1 MTFKT
6 NFNFS
11 KLNKLETAL
20 RSGIR
25 QGLQTSSIQ
34 LAGTK
39 GDTTSGLI
47 KEEMNKP
54 KSGVV
59 YPVIRKRGRVFRN
72 HQASNRTGN
81 ESSAILDGRLAR
93 SVKGQL
99 KGSNQL
105 EISAN
110 TPYARIQEEGGK
122 NGNGAYIAPRKNL
135 KRPIEQ
141 SKGEIRNN
149 IDNSVR
155 SLLNIK

>member
-11 KLNKLETAL
+11 SLNKLEKAFQN
-20 RSGIR
+20 GIR

-34 LAGTK
+34 LAGNK

-54 KSGVV
+54 KTGVV
-59 YPVIRKRGRVFRN
+59 YSRIWKKRRVFIN
-72 HQASNRTGN
+72 HQASNKSGN
-81 ESSAILDGRLAR
+81 ESSAILDGELAR
-93 SVKGQL
+93 SIQGQT
-99 KGSNQL
+99 KGSSRL

-110 TPYARIQEEGGK
+110 TPYAAIQEKGGR
-122 NGNGAYIAPRKNL
+122 NGQGAYIAPRNNL

-141 SKGEIRNN
+141 SRRDIINN
-149 IDNSVR
+149 IDNSIR
-155 SLLNIK
+155 NNLK

>member
-1 MTFKT
+1 MALKT

-11 KLNKLETAL
+11 NLDKLEKAFKG
-20 RSGIR
+20 GIR

-34 LAGTK
+34 LAGNK
-39 GDTTSGLI
+39 NDTTSGLI
-47 KEEMNKP
+47 KQEMNKP

-59 YPVIRKRGRVFRN
+59 YPVIRKGRRVFRN
-72 HQASNRTGN
+72 HQASNRAGN
-81 ESSAILDGRLAR
+81 ESSAILAGDLAR
-93 SVKGQL
+93 SVKGQI

-110 TPYARIQEEGGK
+110 TPYAAIQEYGGR

-149 IDNSVR
+149 IDNSIK
-155 SLLNIK
+155 SLLNI